1 MDHDL
6 FETYVVLCE
15 TGSITKTAEL
25 LYKTQPAI
33 SARIQ
38 QLENELG
45 CTLVHREKGKK
56 NIILTPRGEAFLKT
70 AQKFIELYGEIDE
83 TRFFLSNSITISTIG
98 SLSATLVPD
107 ICNRV
112 ISRHHTKMSLLVY
125 QSIEAY
131 QMVANKQL
139 DLAFVSTSSEVPG
152 VDCDALFRLDYVVV
166 QACE

>member
-15 TGSITKTAEL
+15 TGSITKTADL

-56 NIILTPRGEAFLKT
+56 NIILTPRGEAFLK
-70 AQKFIELYGEIDE
+70 IHG
-83 TRFFLSNSITISTIG
+83 
-98 SLSATLVPD
+98 
-107 ICNRV
+107 
-112 ISRHHTKMSLLVY
+112 
-125 QSIEAY
+125 
-131 QMVANKQL
+131 
-139 DLAFVSTSSEVPG
+139 
-152 VDCDALFRLDYVVV
+152 ALW
-166 QACE
+166 